1 MAKVNPNMLHICW
14 TLRATSKESED
25 QDTTHFCS
33 HDTGFQS
40 AMSVFFV
47 IMIWIQNYIEIDY
60 DDSKTPPGCICDG
73 SVTVHQFNMTSIHQF
88 SLCRNLM
95 LGSSPQLSVLQKQR
109 LERSVPG
116 KERSDMARL
125 QGPRG
130 VDESYAMGYWFFTG
144 LKKRDPG
151 WLWKMMADDK
161 RGENMSAMGWDVTEG
176 ML

>member
-1 MAKVNPNMLHICW
+1 MTLDSNPPW
-14 TLRATSKESED
+14 V
-25 QDTTHFCS
+25 F
-33 HDTGFQS
+33 
-40 AMSVFFV
+40 FFV